1 MDTIDQR
8 TAVPRASLAW
18 SDQVRA
24 TLVLGLPLAGT
35 QLAQVAIHVTDTV
48 MVGRLGTVELAA
60 GVLATSFFHL
70 LWMLGSG
77 FAIAVMPMVAA
88 AAGQDDTRAV
98 RRSVRMG
105 LWVSALY
112 SVAVLPVLMNTRAIM
127 QLLGQVPEVV
137 ELTGQYMDVLQWSM
151 FPALCVI
158 VFRSFL
164 GAMRRANV
172 VFAITLVGVAFN
184 ALVAYTFIYGHFGAP
199 ALGVAGA
206 GLAGL
211 LTMSLIATLGALY
224 CAFHPALRHLEI
236 FVRFWRPDWPGFMEI
251 VRLGWPIGATIVAE
265 VGLFWASGIMV
276 GWIGPV
282 PLAAHGIALQ
292 LASIAFMIPL
302 GLANAATVRVG
313 LAYGAKDAAGIG
325 RAARAAMLVALTIA
339 IFAAIVFWVAP
350 APLIGLYLSADDPN
364 GAAVLAYAVPL
375 LAVAAAFQLFDSTQA
390 MAAGILRGL
399 KDTRVPMML
408 AVISYWLVGMP
419 AGYILAFPV
428 GLGGI
433 GVWLGLG
440 LGLLL
445 ASVLLSRRFLNR
457 ERQGQLLF
465 GA

>member
-1 MDTIDQR
+1 METAELR
-8 TAVPRASLAW
+8 TADPRASLAW
-18 SDQVRA
+18 PSQIRA

-60 GVLATSFFHL
+60 GVLATQFFHL

-88 AAGQDDTRAV
+88 AAGQDDTRSV

-105 LWVSALY
+105 IWVSALY
-112 SVAVLPVLMNTRAIM
+112 SVAVLPVTMNTRAIM
-127 QLLGQVPEVV
+127 TALGQSPQVV
-137 ELTGQYMDVLQWSM
+137 EFTGQYMDVLQWAM

-172 VFAITLVGVAFN
+172 VFAFTLVGVGFN
-184 ALVAYTFIYGHFGAP
+184 ALVAYAFIYGHFGAP

-206 GLAGL
+206 GLAGF

-224 CAFHPALRHLEI
+224 CALHPALRHLEI

-265 VGLFWASGIMV
+265 VGMFWASGIMV
-276 GWIGPV
+276 GWVGPV

-313 LAYGAKDAAGIG
+313 HAYGAQDPAGIG
-325 RAARAAMLVALTIA
+325 RAARAAVLVALVIA
-339 IFAAIVFWVAP
+339 VFAAILFWTVP
-350 APLIGLYLSADDPN
+350 GPLIGLYLSDSDPDA
-364 GAAVLAYAVPL
+364 AAVLAYGIPL

-408 AVISYWLVGMP
+408 AVVSYWLIGMP
-419 AGYILAFPV
+419 AAYVFAFPL
-428 GLGGI
+428 GFGGI

-440 LGLLL
+440 LGLLV
-445 ASVLLSRRFLNR
+445 ASVLLSRRFLAR
-457 ERQGQLLF
+457 ERDGQLLY